1 MRVRVISK
9 MNGGRRPNQGR
20 GTANKHEPG
29 RGKHPRDRVL
39 QIIRVYIYIFYYIY
53 NIYINNIIITI
64 IYINIHII
72 I

>member
-39 QIIRVYIYIFYYIY
+39 QIIGVYIYILLY
-53 NIYINNIIITI
+53 I
-64 IYINIHII
+64 IYILII
-72 I
+72 LL